1 MEGDSDVVADQ
12 LFHPCVDGC
21 DHAADGRLLQGAEC
35 QVASLLT
42 TVVIKRNSIGSR
54 KIREEAILILKESD
68 LISLYHKG
76 DILDDGDEVESDL
89 YLIDI
94 ISKGISESNFFI
106 DGK

>member
-1 MEGDSDVVADQ
+1 MGIIDK
-12 LFHPCVDGC
+12 GY
-21 DHAADGRLLQGAEC
+21 
-35 QVASLLT
+35 
-42 TVVIKRNSIGSR
+42 SIGSSEV
-54 KIREEAILILKESD
+54 REETILILKESD

-76 DILDDGDEVESDL
+76 DIFDDGDEIESDL